1 MITEEM
7 LRSAARKADEQNT
20 AYYERDF
27 SEENEHIF
35 PENFEK
41 RIKSKRSTSSY
52 PALSAVLRRVAVVA
66 LVIFLSYGAFSTANA
81 MPREEFYG
89 WISRNSGNYY
99 VLNHDGTSS
108 TDVEPV
114 KYMLTFIPDGY
125 TLYDYKGSFETVRV
139 MYVDKNGHLLT
150 FKYVCNPDETT
161 WFIQAEG
168 AEIVSTEINGN
179 YAELLISKDPAQSSS
194 VVWFAENNTAFFLTG
209 FLDTDELIRVAESV
223 RPVE

>member
-7 LRSAARKADEQNT
+7 LRSAARKAGEQNT

-27 SEENEHIF
+27 SAEEKHSF

-99 VLNHDGTSS
+99 VLNYDGTSS
-108 TDVEPV
+108 PDRESVE
-114 KYMLTFIPDGY
+114 YMLTFIPDGY
-125 TLYDYKGSFETVRV
+125 KFYDYEELADTVYIS
-139 MYVDKNGHLLT
+139 YVDESCKLLN
-150 FKYVCNPDETT
+150 FMYICNPDESTL
-161 WFIQAEG
+161 FIQAEG
-168 AEIVSTEINGN
+168 AEKRSATVNGIPATLFLSTDPD
-179 YAELLISKDPAQSSS
+179 ISST
-194 VVWFAENNTAFFLTG
+194 VVWIDENNTLFVVDA
-209 FLDTDELIRVAESV
+209 FLDEADLIKLAESV
-223 RPVE
+223 KQVK

>member
-7 LRSAARKADEQNT
+7 LRSAARKAGEQNT

-52 PALSAVLRRVAVVA
+52 PALSTVLRRVAVVA

-89 WISRNSGNYY
+89 WANRNIGNYY
-99 VLNHDGTSS
+99 VLNYDGTSS
-108 TDVEPV
+108 PDREPV
-114 KYMLTFIPDGY
+114 KYMLTLIPDGY
-125 TLYDYKGSFETVRV
+125 TLWDYEELADTVYIS
-139 MYVDKNGHLLT
+139 YVDESCKLLN
-150 FKYVCNPDETT
+150 FMYICNPDESTL
-161 WFIQAEG
+161 FIQAEG
-168 AEIVSTEINGN
+168 AEKRSATVNGIPATLIIPN
-179 YAELLISKDPAQSSS
+179 DPDISSNIIWIDEDNTLFELDG
-194 VVWFAENNTAFFLTG
+194 FF
-209 FLDTDELIRVAESV
+209 DEDELIKLAESV
-223 RPVE
+223 VEIK

>member
-7 LRSAARKADEQNT
+7 LRSAARKAGEQNT

-27 SEENEHIF
+27 STEEKHSF

-52 PALSAVLRRVAVVA
+52 PTLSTVLRRVAVVA

-89 WISRNSGNYY
+89 WANRNIGNYY
-99 VLNHDGTSS
+99 VLNYDGTSS
-108 TDVEPV
+108 PDVEPV
-114 KYMLTFIPDGY
+114 KYMLTLIPDGY
-125 TLYDYKGSFETVRV
+125 TLWDYDDSLETVSV
-139 MYVDKNGHLLT
+139 MYADENDHLLT

-179 YAELLISKDPAQSSS
+179 YAELLISNDPAHSSA
-194 VVWFAENNTAFFLTG
+194 VVWTAEDDTAFFLTG
-209 FLDTDELIRVAESV
+209 FLDTDELIKVAESV